1 MPLRF
6 AVIALLLVAMTALPP
21 LALASPPDPLWIG
34 GVFDAADYDDVV
46 VSAASSDYAS
56 DAIALEVPRALW
68 LVLGAVPPP
77 GPIGANRSV
86 LPVFRG
92 RAPPIA

>member
-1 MPLRF
+1 MPLHV
-6 AVIALLLVAMTALPP
+6 AVIVLLLVAMTALPP

-46 VSAASSDYAS
+46 VSAASTDYAS
-56 DAIALEVPRALW
+56 DGLALEAVRALW
-68 LVLGAVPPP
+68 LVLGAVPPS
-77 GPIGANRSV
+77 GPLGAVRSP
-86 LPVFRG
+86 LPVFQG